1 MAKQELKRKETE
13 VLTTNG
19 NGKQTEQTYT
29 VDDSLL
35 PTPQEL
41 ADYKA
46 IDPNLVKFLIEASTR
61 EQKHRHAIESEK
73 IKLVNR
79 EGRRVYSMNLWGMFF
94 AFIILLTG
102 LGVSAYLIYLDKIIT
117 GSIFAGVTLLGG
129 ASLFIGNGN
138 NSQKKK

>member
-1 MAKQELKRKETE
+1 M
-13 VLTTNG
+13 TTNG

-46 IDPNLVKFLIEASTR
+46 IDPDIVKYLIEASTR
-61 EQKHRHAIESEK
+61 EQKHRHAVESAK

-79 EGRRVYSMNLWGMFF
+79 ESRRVFNMNFWGMLF
-94 AFIILLTG
+94 AFIILMTG
-102 LGVSAYLIYLDKIIT
+102 LGVSAYLIYLEKTYT

-129 ASLFIGNGN
+129 ASLFIGNGS
-138 NSQKKK
+138 NSQKKEIKSK